1 MNIILN
7 SFVRRQV
14 PNSRFSHTILSE
26 QSLLFLVT
34 EAFGQAK
41 PGYREGVLV
50 VPVPP
55 AGFYSATVDL
65 KEGMHLRAT
74 YEPRKEGEEPRLHV
88 GLEPPVVGKHPGGL
102 VYDYASIKQPAVA
115 VDIILYASTVLAED
129 RDNDQPAEDGNWEII
144 SINARLVEDE
154 EPIRPDTLMANHF
167 HESGGTET
175 HMTDSDFVEALRKS
189 RAYWNGKIQLG

>member
-1 MNIILN
+1 MNLVLN
-7 SFVRRQV
+7 DFVRRQV

-26 QSLLFLVT
+26 ESLLFLVT
-34 EAFGQAK
+34 ENFDRAK
-41 PGYREGVLV
+41 PGYRDGVLV

-55 AGFYSATVDL
+55 KGFYSATVDL
-65 KEGMHLRAT
+65 KEGMRLRAT
-74 YEPRKEGEEPRLHV
+74 YESRKEGEEPRMHV
-88 GLEPPVVGKHPGGL
+88 GLEPPVVGHHPGGL
-102 VYDYASIKQPAVA
+102 DYDYASAKEPAVG

-129 RDNDQPAEDGNWEII
+129 GDNDLPAEDGNWEII
-144 SINARLVEDE
+144 SINARLCEDE
-154 EPIRPDTLMANHF
+154 EPIRPDTLIANHL